1 MSKRRIFVGHK
12 IVLPVVLFL
21 ILSITVTAVVLFSSF
36 VWGGASANTG
46 TLISNIPVEMHMTS
60 TDTSV
65 TFTEGGDRREYTLE
79 LNNTTENHLSYSY
92 EIGYADSPLASA
104 VLVYYD
110 GELLGT
116 LASICSVGD
125 GATTSALL
133 GSGYAASGTT
143 DSSHTLVLELHEAAP
158 KSYYDGQSITVTL
171 TALTA
176 NVDYESHMFVTN
188 EEEFSRA
195 VDDVNSGLLANPV
208 IVLGDDITLTRSYEF
223 TSPVDMELNGKALN
237 PGGNTLTLSFGGEC
251 VISCGAYYAASPT
264 LTGSIVLNNAALS
277 LNIHD
282 AMAKDG
288 SNATLPLAQ
297 LVALT
302 AYDENAAAALVESKL
317 KSSLAMVFS
326 DSEIAPLG
334 SLSFYF
340 NDMTVAVSDGLT
352 FSAPYI
358 SVPKAKVSFVTPI
371 IVGGVTTE
379 CRVIGKADEAF
390 ESIIGNELAHIPQDG
405 NTKIT
410 SDLFLP
416 QAVESKNAT
425 ISWSSADESVIS
437 HGGIISDVVNDNQP
451 VSLFATIRIN
461 EKVYVKEF
469 AFRVSSQNN
478 ETKFSYLVAQLS
490 PITLTNVYDP
500 AQANGASSFH
510 HLPIVDPER
519 WRYDYRQGFT
529 TPTDSPNF
537 TWEAYKDIG
546 LVKLEYHVTNT
557 YNYISIG
564 ETVKN
569 ENTGTGPSTYVYLNT
584 PVFYTYAQIQITGY
598 YSSEEYY
605 TDTVNVIISL
615 GDNTELVNMVFRY
628 VENLL
633 NKVDIL
639 ENILTTRK
647 ADGMANEKGDFT
659 LPIDYMTY
667 EITYSKPENDEN
679 ANAIS
684 AITPIYSGEG
694 DDQILSGHCIS
705 VDPAYFNS
713 IDSQVGIKI
722 SVSLKDSGTSHVTP
736 TTRVLYFN
744 TPAVIKPDTAGFENL
759 SVFNSVKY
767 QIYKQLPADERGPDN
782 ASGFAINGG
791 TLVNN
796 TGAYILVHDA
806 KHNSITSLVLD
817 LAAPTAADTV
827 NSKVYTFSRLLEWA
841 TADTAYAAST
851 VWANGG
857 STTSD
862 GKEYVTDAELEVIK
876 SYWEATVPD
885 VSWDSV
891 VNTAFETAPGM
902 VIVDGNSIVQAV
914 KNCSFTFDA
923 NTSYFKY
930 TEVLYWALDKQDY
943 GKDTGNPPNNGT
955 APCLGNVTVEY
966 TFDGNGGV
974 SDASSKG
981 YTGTKYYKTYEED
994 SSPYISVQEAEVI
1007 KAFILN
1013 HTKSGSTYISNSGR
1027 AFVKAFD
1034 DATIIPR
1041 FISNG
1046 GVGYL
1051 VNTMYK
1057 ALGAGGSRLDGA
1069 TVTTSNFTSTLNT
1082 SGIPVV
1088 TVLDNSLIGLQHFV
1102 NLTSLKVNG
1111 EAAERGASAFLTS
1124 SALLNFFNQTTT
1136 HNTKLTT
1143 LEMVACARNYVKFDI
1158 EFTSRLTGLTSINYA
1173 ANSGITNVG
1182 PLVNLPMAQLTYVN
1196 ITGAGVT
1203 YEFSKYV
1210 MENIYAKNNSAVILY
1225 TPDAGGNAVQ
1235 YKGAGTPAES
1245 LTFLNE
1251 IGQIKAEYLQLC
1263 QQIATG
1269 ATTADQIIWRIESGN
1284 MIQYV
1289 TTAGAVPE
1297 INTADGMNQLL
1308 ANYYYCSESVG
1319 GLVAGHVYQIYLN
1332 GGSVAYRD
1340 VGIAVEMTEDIP
1352 TEYDPNGDYING
1364 TTGNPS
1370 RTETEIISDETTMSD
1385 THWVN
1390 QQTSTINRVQYGINS
1405 NTETRV
1411 QDAYGFGYRKY
1422 TRTVVTRYTTYTYTN
1437 AVHENKVKY
1446 YYFTGEDTTVEINGR
1461 TFDVDKNTVIKWEY
1475 EYLSSTSETVSTYT
1489 VTHKEDVDIK
1499 LIYVQRTG
1507 SWGNYTYTWVEID
1520 ADWNSCRYRISDR
1533 NNYTSYQ
1540 KSNLITTY
1548 TDQRQNGNTTTNN
1561 NPTTIEEIRL
1571 STVYSY
1577 VGSVDSENKQ
1587 NIERAALAVSANSTA
1602 YYRYTG
1608 QNNGTYPYY
1617 VDGENVANTY
1627 LANNCY
1633 HLTFG
1638 ANGYE
1643 LNLSTDAIG
1652 SVGNGT
1658 DSLDSIL
1665 EAANATLGT
1674 PNMLLYYG
1682 MYYGYAGATLTTSS
1696 GNTYEQYG
1704 IYRLLIN
1711 SDGRFYF
1718 EHEDI
1723 DKLELKVKKFNV
1735 VDSID
1740 GNGLLSI
1747 AQNATSANEGAIYYY
1762 GGASEFYHQGN
1773 CFYKLVFSDTG
1784 EYMFHTFGAID
1795 IGDASG
1801 NFLNLLNKRLYD
1813 GNAYGGTGGTYEVI
1827 ISATV
1832 YVNGKEYVRK
1842 FLVTVV
1848 G

>member
-21 ILSITVTAVVLFSSF
+21 IFSITATAVVLFSSF

-46 TLISNIPVEMHMTS
+46 TLTSDIPIEMHMTS
-60 TDTSV
+60 TDASL

-79 LNNTTENHLSYSY
+79 LNNTTESHLSYSY

-125 GATTSALL
+125 GAKTSALL

-143 DSSHTLVLELHEAAP
+143 DSSHTLVFELHEAAP
-158 KSYYDGQSITVTL
+158 DSYYDGQSITVTL

-176 NVDYESHMFVTN
+176 NIDYASHMFVTS

-195 VDDVNSGLLANPV
+195 VDDVNSGMLTDPV
-208 IVLGDDITLTRSYEF
+208 IVLGNDITLTKSYEL
-223 TSPVDMELNGKALN
+223 TSPVDIELNGKALN

-251 VISCGAYYAASPT
+251 VISCNAYYTASPA
-264 LTGSIVLNNAALS
+264 LTGSIVLNNTALS

-288 SNATLPLAQ
+288 SNATLPLAE
-297 LVALT
+297 LVTLT
-302 AYDENAAAALVESKL
+302 AYDESAAAALVESKL
-317 KSSLAMVFS
+317 KSSLETVYS

-334 SLSFYF
+334 SLLFYF
-340 NDMTVAVSDGLT
+340 NDMAVTVSDGLT
-352 FSAPYI
+352 FSAPFI
-358 SVPKAKVSFVTPI
+358 SVPTAKVSFVTPI
-371 IVGGVTTE
+371 TIGSVTTE
-379 CRVIGKADEAF
+379 CRVIGEDDEAF
-390 ESIIGNELAHIPQDG
+390 ESIIENELAHIPQDG
-405 NTKIT
+405 TTKIT

-416 QAVESKNAT
+416 QAIEAKNAT

-461 EKVYVKEF
+461 EEVYVKEF
-469 AFRVSSQNN
+469 SFRVSSQNN

-500 AQANGASSFH
+500 AKDNSKSAFH
-510 HLPIVDPER
+510 HLPIVDSER
-519 WRYDYRQGFT
+519 LGYDYRQIFT

-537 TWEAYKDIG
+537 TWAAYKDIG
-546 LVKLEYHVTNT
+546 LIKLEYHVTNT

-564 ETVKN
+564 ETVKDDA
-569 ENTGTGPSTYVYLNT
+569 TGTVPSTYAYLNT

-598 YSSEEYY
+598 YSAEEYY

-615 GDNTELVNMVFRY
+615 GDNTDLENMVFRY
-628 VENLL
+628 VENVL
-633 NKVDIL
+633 NNEDIL
-639 ENILTTRK
+639 ANILATRK
-647 ADGMANEKGDFT
+647 TYGMANEKGDFT
-659 LPIDYMTY
+659 LPNGYMTY

-684 AITPIYSGEG
+684 AITPTYSGDG
-694 DDQILSGHCIS
+694 DDKVLSGHIIS

-713 IDSQVGIKI
+713 IDSQVGIK
-722 SVSLKDSGTSHVTP
+722 VSIRHKNSDIAHSTS
-736 TTRVLYFN
+736 RVLYFN
-744 TPAVIKPDTAGFENL
+744 TPAVIKPDAAGFENL
-759 SVFNSVKY
+759 SVFSSVKY

-782 ASGFAINGG
+782 ASGFAVNGG

-796 TGAYILVHDA
+796 TGAYILVRDA
-806 KHNSITSLVLD
+806 KHESITSLVFD
-817 LAAPTAADTV
+817 IAAPVSTDTV
-827 NSKVYTFSRLLEWA
+827 NSKVYTFNRLLEWA

-857 STTSD
+857 PTTSD
-862 GKEYVTDAELEVIK
+862 GKEYVTDAELAVIK
-876 SYWEATVPD
+876 SYWTATVPD

-891 VNTAFETAPGM
+891 VNTAFESAPGR

-914 KNCSFTFDA
+914 KNCEFTEENNIDG
-923 NTSYFKY
+923 YFKY
-930 TEVLYWALDKQDY
+930 TEILYWTLDKQNTSD
-943 GKDTGNPPNNGT
+943 NRP
-955 APCLGNVTVEY
+955 PCLGFVTVEF
-966 TFDGNGGV
+966 TFDGNGGITYV
-974 SDASSKG
+974 RNKDSYEDA
-981 YTGTKYYKTYEED
+981 KYYDYQED
-994 SSPYISVQEAEVI
+994 NSEYISVKEAEYI

-1013 HTKSGSTYISNSGR
+1013 NTRDGTTADTAISATGR

-1034 DATIIPR
+1034 AATIIPR

-1069 TVTTSNFTSTLNT
+1069 TVTTSNFTSTLNA

-1088 TVLDNSLIGLQHFV
+1088 TVLDNSLVGMQHIV
-1102 NLTSLKVNG
+1102 NLTSLKING

-1158 EFTSRLTGLTSINYA
+1158 EFTSRLTSLTSINYA

-1182 PLVNLPMAQLTYVN
+1182 PLVNLPMAQLTYVD
-1196 ITGAGVT
+1196 ISGTGVT
-1203 YEFSKYV
+1203 FEFSEYV
-1210 MENIYAKNNSAVILY
+1210 MENIYAKSKAEIWY
-1225 TPDAGGNAVQ
+1225 TPDGTTARQRYPLNADSWNE
-1235 YKGAGTPAES
+1235 TPAES

-1269 ATTADQIIWRIESGN
+1269 ATTVDQIIWRIESGN
-1284 MIQYV
+1284 MIKYV
-1289 TTAGAVPE
+1289 TTAGGVPE
-1297 INTADGMNQLL
+1297 INTADGMNKLL
-1308 ANYYYCSESVG
+1308 ANYYYCSESVD
-1319 GLVAGHVYQIYLN
+1319 GLVAGHIYQIYLS
-1332 GGSVAYRD
+1332 GGDIAYRD
-1340 VGIAVEMTEDIP
+1340 LGLTVTLADEASDIP
-1352 TEYDPNGDYING
+1352 STMTRDEIGVTSGNSQTITYPDEVTVTETLSNLNRIYRIDNNSYYIRVTATDGSTSDYINMKYIG
-1364 TTGNPS
+1364 YRYRTVETTTIS
-1370 RTETEIISDETTMSD
+1370 RTVT
-1385 THWVN
+1385 
-1390 QQTSTINRVQYGINS
+1390 
-1405 NTETRV
+1405 
-1411 QDAYGFGYRKY
+1411 YRNY
-1422 TRTVVTRYTTYTYTN
+1422 TGGTKTV
-1437 AVHENKVKY
+1437 Y
-1446 YYFTGEDTTVEINGR
+1446 YYYTGTAETATIGGNSVPL
-1461 TFDVDKNTVIKWEY
+1461 TSSTVIKVVY
-1475 EYLSSTSETVSTYT
+1475 EYVEATSSTTVTTTTTTTEKIPILYYSTNYNNVNVQNSTEFGEEWTSVTVYRYYNRYGYYQENRYNRSTYY
-1489 VTHKEDVDIK
+1489 E
-1499 LIYVQRTG
+1499 
-1507 SWGNYTYTWVEID
+1507 
-1520 ADWNSCRYRISDR
+1520 SDTQGPTR
-1533 NNYTSYQ
+1533 NT
-1540 KSNLITTY
+1540 
-1548 TDQRQNGNTTTNN
+1548 QNGNAVTSNTATA
-1561 NPTTIEEIRL
+1561 
-1571 STVYSY
+1571 STMYSY
-1577 VGSVDSENKQ
+1577 IGNVDSTNKQ
-1587 NIERAALAVSANSTA
+1587 DIEGSALAVSNNSTV

-1643 LNLSTDAIG
+1643 LNLSTDATG

-1658 DSLDSIL
+1658 DSLDYIL
-1665 EAANATLGT
+1665 KAANATLGT

-1711 SDGRFYF
+1711 ADGEFYF
-1718 EHEDI
+1718 EHNDL
-1723 DKLELKVKKFNV
+1723 DKLDLKFNYFTV
-1735 VDSID
+1735 ISAIKNQ
-1740 GNGLLSI
+1740 NGLMYV
-1747 AQNATSANEGAIYYY
+1747 AREATAEDEGVIYYY
-1762 GGASEFYHQGN
+1762 DGDGEFYHQGDT
-1773 CFYKLVFSDTG
+1773 FYILTHGETG
-1784 EYMFHTFGAID
+1784 EYMFRTFGAINYTTASNGNLNVANER
-1795 IGDASG
+1795 IYVGDEY
-1801 NFLNLLNKRLYD
+1801 L
-1813 GNAYGGTGGTYEVI
+1813 GTGGTYEVI

>member
-1 MSKRRIFVGHK
+1 MSKRRIFAGHK

-46 TLISNIPVEMHMTS
+46 TLTSDIPIEMHMTS
-60 TDTSV
+60 TDASL

-79 LNNTTENHLSYSY
+79 LNNTTESHLSYSY

-125 GATTSALL
+125 GAKTSALL

-143 DSSHTLVLELHEAAP
+143 DSSHTLVFELHAAAP
-158 KSYYDGQSITVTL
+158 DSYYDGQSITVTL

-176 NVDYESHMFVTN
+176 NIDYSSYIFVTS

-195 VDDVNSGLLANPV
+195 VDDVNSGMLTDPV
-208 IVLGDDITLTRSYEF
+208 IVLGNDITLTKSYEL
-223 TSPVDMELNGKALN
+223 TSPVDIELNGKALN
-237 PGGNTLTLSFGGEC
+237 PGGNTLTLSFGGKC
-251 VISCGAYYAASPT
+251 VISCNAYYTASPT
-264 LTGSIVLNNAALS
+264 LTGSIVLNNTALS
-277 LNIHD
+277 LNVHD

-288 SNATLPLAQ
+288 SNATLPLAE
-297 LVALT
+297 LVTLT
-302 AYDENAAAALVESKL
+302 AYDESAAAALVESKL
-317 KSSLAMVFS
+317 KSSLETVYS

-334 SLSFYF
+334 SLLFYF
-340 NDMTVAVSDGLT
+340 NDMAVTVSDGLT

-358 SVPKAKVSFVTPI
+358 SVPTAKVSFVTPI
-371 IVGGVTTE
+371 TIGSVTTE
-379 CRVIGKADEAF
+379 FRVIGEDDEAF
-390 ESIIGNELAHIPQDG
+390 ESIIENELAHIPQDG
-405 NTKIT
+405 TTKIT

-416 QAVESKNAT
+416 QAIEAKNAT

-461 EKVYVKEF
+461 EEVYVKEF
-469 AFRVSSQNN
+469 SFRVSSQNN

-500 AQANGASSFH
+500 AKDNSKSAFH
-510 HLPIVDPER
+510 HLPIVDSER
-519 WRYDYRQGFT
+519 LGYDYRQSFT

-537 TWEAYKDIG
+537 TWAAYKDIG
-546 LVKLEYHVTNT
+546 IIKLEYHVTNT

-564 ETVKN
+564 ETVKDDA
-569 ENTGTGPSTYVYLNT
+569 TRTVPSTYAYLNT

-598 YSSEEYY
+598 YSAEEYY

-615 GDNTELVNMVFRY
+615 GDNTDLENMVFRY
-628 VENLL
+628 VENIL
-633 NKVDIL
+633 NNEDIL
-639 ENILTTRK
+639 ANILATRK
-647 ADGMANEKGDFT
+647 TYGMANEKGDFT
-659 LPIDYMTY
+659 LPIGYMTY

-684 AITPIYSGEG
+684 AITPTYSGDG
-694 DDQILSGHCIS
+694 DDKVLSGHIIS

-713 IDSQVGIKI
+713 IDSQVGIKVSI
-722 SVSLKDSGTSHVTP
+722 SRKDSDIAHSTS
-736 TTRVLYFN
+736 RVLYFN
-744 TPAVIKPDTAGFENL
+744 TPAVIKPDAAGFENL
-759 SVFNSVKY
+759 SVFSSVKY

-782 ASGFAINGG
+782 ASGFAVNGG
-791 TLVNN
+791 MLVNN
-796 TGAYILVHDA
+796 TGAYILVRDA
-806 KHNSITSLVLD
+806 KHESITSLVFD
-817 LAAPTAADTV
+817 IAAPVSNDTV
-827 NSKVYTFSRLLEWA
+827 NSKVYTFNRLLEWA
-841 TADTAYAAST
+841 TADTAYAASA
-851 VWANGG
+851 VWAGGG

-862 GKEYVTDAELEVIK
+862 GKDYVTDAELAVIK
-876 SYWEATVPD
+876 SYWTATVPD

-891 VNTAFETAPGM
+891 VNTAFESAPGR
-902 VIVDGNSIVQAV
+902 VIVDGNAIVQAV
-914 KNCSFTFDA
+914 KNCSFTINAD
-923 NTSYFKY
+923 TSYFKY
-930 TEVLYWALDKQDY
+930 TEVLYWALDKQNY
-943 GKDTGNPPNNGT
+943 GKASGNPPNDGT

-974 SDASSKG
+974 SNASSKG

-1013 HTKSGSTYISNSGR
+1013 HTKSGNTYISNSGK
-1027 AFVKAFD
+1027 AFVEAFD
-1034 DATIIPR
+1034 AATIIPR

-1069 TVTTSNFTSTLNT
+1069 TVTTSNFTSTLK
-1082 SGIPVV
+1082 GDGLPVV

-1111 EAAERGASAFLTS
+1111 ETSEHGASAFLTS

-1158 EFTSRLTGLTSINYA
+1158 EFASRLTNLTSINYA

-1182 PLVNLPMAQLTYVN
+1182 PLVNLPMDKLSYVN
-1196 ITGAGVT
+1196 ITGTGVT
-1203 YEFSKYV
+1203 FEFSEYV

-1225 TPDAGGNAVQ
+1225 TPDAGGDAVQ
-1235 YKGAGTPAES
+1235 YKGTGTPAES

-1269 ATTADQIIWRIESGN
+1269 ANTVDQIIWRIESGN

-1289 TTAGAVPE
+1289 TTAGGVPE

-1308 ANYYYCSESVG
+1308 ANYYYCSENVG
-1319 GLVAGHVYQIYLN
+1319 GLVAGHVYRIYQN
-1332 GGSVAYRD
+1332 GDNIAYSD

-1352 TEYDPNGDYING
+1352 TEYDPDGDYIDG
-1364 TTGNPS
+1364 ATGDPS
-1370 RTETEIISDETTMSD
+1370 RTETEIISDETTTSD
-1385 THWVN
+1385 TYWVN
-1390 QQTSTINRVQYGINS
+1390 QQTSEINSVQYGMSSNS
-1405 NTETRV
+1405 LTTV

-1422 TRTVVTRYTTYTYTN
+1422 TRTEVKRYTTYTYTN
-1437 AVHENKVKY
+1437 ALHESKVKY

-1461 TFDVDKNTVIKWEY
+1461 TFYVDKNTVIKWEY

-1489 VTHKEDVDIK
+1489 VTHKEEDVK
-1499 LIYVQRTG
+1499 LLYVQRTAN
-1507 SWGNYTYTWVEID
+1507 GNRYTYTWVEID
-1520 ADWNSCRYRISDR
+1520 SDWNYCRYRT
-1533 NNYTSYQ
+1533 NWWGNYTSYQ

-1548 TDQRQNGNTTTNN
+1548 TDQKENGDTTTNN
-1561 NPTTIEEIRL
+1561 NPPTLQEIRL
-1571 STVYSY
+1571 STQYSY
-1577 VGSVDSENKQ
+1577 VGSLDSENKQ
-1587 NIERAALAVSANSTA
+1587 AIESSALAVSDNSTI

-1608 QNNGTYPYY
+1608 QNNGTHPYY
-1617 VDGENVANTY
+1617 ADGSDLGLTY
-1627 LANNCY
+1627 TNGSYYSLS
-1633 HLTFG
+1633 FG
-1638 ANGYE
+1638 ANGYQ
-1643 LNLSTDAIG
+1643 LTVVADPIG
-1652 SVGNGT
+1652 FGT
-1658 DSLDSIL
+1658 AGSLDSIL

-1682 MYYGYAGATLTTSS
+1682 MYYGYAGVTFTTSL

-1711 SDGRFYF
+1711 NEGKFYF
-1718 EHEDI
+1718 EHDVV
-1723 DKLELKVKKFNV
+1723 DKLKLKVNKFNV
-1735 VDSID
+1735 INSID

-1762 GGASEFYHQGN
+1762 DGSSEFFHQGN
-1773 CFYKLVFSDTG
+1773 RFYKLVFSDTG

-1795 IGDASG
+1795 VGDASD
-1801 NFLNLLNKRLYD
+1801 NFLNLSNERLYY
-1813 GNAYGGTGGTYEVI
+1813 GTAYGGTGGTYEVI

-1832 YVNGKEYVRK
+1832 YVDGEEYVRK

>member
-1 MSKRRIFVGHK
+1 MSKRRIFAGHK
-12 IVLPVVLFL
+12 IVLPIVLFL

-46 TLISNIPVEMHMTS
+46 KLTSDIPIEMHMTS
-60 TDTSV
+60 TDASL

-79 LNNTTENHLSYSY
+79 LNNTTESHLSYSY
-92 EIGYADSPLASA
+92 ELGYADSPLASA

-116 LASICSVGD
+116 LASICSAGD

-133 GSGYAASGTT
+133 GRGYAARGTT

-158 KSYYDGQSITVTL
+158 ESYYDGQSITVTL

-176 NVDYESHMFVTN
+176 NIDYASYMFVTS
-188 EEEFSRA
+188 EEELSLA
-195 VDDVNSGLLANPV
+195 VDDVNSGMLTDPV
-208 IVLGDDITLTRSYEF
+208 IVLGNDITLTKSYEL
-223 TSPVDMELNGKALN
+223 TSPVDIELNGKALN

-251 VISCGAYYAASPT
+251 VISCGAYYAVSPA
-264 LTGSIVLNNAALS
+264 LTGSIVLNNPALS

-282 AMAKDG
+282 AIAKDG
-288 SNATLPLAQ
+288 SNATLPLSQ
-297 LVALT
+297 LVTLT
-302 AYDENAAAALVESKL
+302 AYDESAVAALVESKL
-317 KSSLAMVFS
+317 ESSLAAVNS
-326 DSEIAPLG
+326 DSVIAPLG
-334 SLSFYF
+334 SLSFYLD
-340 NDMTVAVSDGLT
+340 NMAVTVSDGLI

-358 SVPKAKVSFVTPI
+358 SVPTAKVSFVTPI
-371 IVGGVTTE
+371 TVGNVTAE
-379 CRVIGKADEAF
+379 CRVIGEADEAF
-390 ESIIGNELAHIPQDG
+390 ENIIENELAHIPQDG
-405 NTKIT
+405 ATKIT

-416 QAVESKNAT
+416 QAIKSKNAT
-425 ISWSSADESVIS
+425 ISWSSSDESVIS
-437 HGGIISDVVNDNQP
+437 HGGIISDIVNDNQP

-461 EKVYVKEF
+461 EKVYTKEF

-490 PITLTNVYDP
+490 PITLTNVYNP
-500 AQANGASSFH
+500 ANANGASSFH

-519 WRYDYRQGFT
+519 TDYDYRQSFT

-537 TWEAYKDIG
+537 TWAAYKDIG
-546 LVKLEYHVTNT
+546 LIKLEYHVTNT

-569 ENTGTGPSTYVYLNT
+569 DATDTAPSTYAYLNT

-598 YSSEEYY
+598 YSADEYY

-615 GDNTELVNMVFRY
+615 GNNTELINMVFRY
-628 VENLL
+628 VENQL
-633 NKVDIL
+633 NNVDIL
-639 ENILTTRK
+639 ENILATRK

-659 LPIDYMTY
+659 LPISYMTY

-694 DDQILSGHCIS
+694 DDKILSGHSIS

-713 IDSQVGIKI
+713 IDSQVGIKV
-722 SVSLKDSGTSHVTP
+722 SVSLKDSGTSQVTA
-736 TTRVLYFN
+736 TSRVLYFD
-744 TPAVIKPDTAGFENL
+744 TPAVIKPDSAGFVNI

-767 QIYKQLPADERGPDN
+767 QIYSQLPADERGPDN
-782 ASGFAINGG
+782 ASGFDVSNG

-796 TGAYILVHDA
+796 TGAYILVRDA
-806 KHNSITSLVLD
+806 KHESITSLVLD
-817 LAAPTAADTV
+817 IVAPMTTDAV
-827 NSKVYTFSRLLEWA
+827 NSKVYTFGRLLEWA

-851 VWANGG
+851 VWSNGG

-862 GKEYVTDAELEVIK
+862 GKEYVTDAELAVIK
-876 SYWEATVPD
+876 SYWTATVPGI
-885 VSWDSV
+885 SWDSV
-891 VNTAFETAPGM
+891 VNTAFESAPGR

-914 KNCSFTFDA
+914 KNCAFTYNTDA
-923 NTSYFKY
+923 SYFKY

-943 GKDTGNPPNNGT
+943 GKDTGNPPNDGT

-974 SDASSKG
+974 SGASSVG
-981 YTGTKYYKTYEED
+981 YPNTKYYKTYEED

-1013 HTKSGSTYISNSGR
+1013 HTKSGSTYISDSGR

-1034 DATIIPR
+1034 AATIIPR

-1051 VNTMYK
+1051 VNTMYN
-1057 ALGAGGSRLDGA
+1057 ALGAGGSKLKGA
-1069 TVTTSNFTSTLNT
+1069 TVTTSNFTSTLNA

-1088 TVLDNSLIGLQHFV
+1088 TVLDNSLVGLQYIV
-1102 NLTSLKVNG
+1102 NLTSLKING
-1111 EAAERGASAFLTS
+1111 EATERGASAFLTS

-1136 HNTKLTT
+1136 HNTKLTM

-1158 EFTSRLTGLTSINYA
+1158 EFTARLTSLTSINYA

-1196 ITGAGVT
+1196 ITGTDVT
-1203 YEFSKYV
+1203 FEFSKYV
-1210 MENIYAKNNSAVILY
+1210 MENIYAKNNSALILY
-1225 TPDAGGNAVQ
+1225 TPDAGGDAVQ
-1235 YKGAGTPAES
+1235 YKGTGTPAES

-1269 ATTADQIIWRIESGN
+1269 ATTVDQIIWRIESGN

-1289 TTAGAVPE
+1289 TTAGGAPE

-1332 GGSVAYRD
+1332 GGNVAYSD

-1352 TEYDPNGDYING
+1352 TEYDPDGDYIDGATG
-1364 TTGNPS
+1364 TPS
-1370 RTETEIISDETTMSD
+1370 RTETEIISDETTTSD
-1385 THWVN
+1385 TYWVPQRN
-1390 QQTSTINRVQYGINS
+1390 STINTVQYGINS
-1405 NTETRV
+1405 NRETTVRY
-1411 QDAYGFGYRKY
+1411 AYGFGYRKY

-1437 AVHENKVKY
+1437 AVHESKVKF
-1446 YYFTGEDTTVEINGR
+1446 YYFTGEDTTVTINEQ
-1461 TFDVDKNTVIKWEY
+1461 TFAVDKNTVIKWEY
-1475 EYLSSTSETVSTYT
+1475 KYLSSTSETVSTYT
-1489 VTHKEDVDIK
+1489 VTHTEDVDVK
-1499 LIYVQRTG
+1499 LLYMQRSG
-1507 SWGNYTYTWVEID
+1507 SWNNYTYTWVEID
-1520 ADWNSCRYRISDR
+1520 AEWNYCRYRT
-1533 NNYTSYQ
+1533 NNNGTYTSYQ

-1548 TDQRQNGNTTTNN
+1548 TDQRQNGNTTTDN
-1561 NPTTIEEIRL
+1561 NPTTIEEIKI
-1571 STVYSY
+1571 STLYSY
-1577 VGSVDSENKQ
+1577 VGNVDSANKQ
-1587 NIERAALAVSANSTA
+1587 DIESSALAVSKNSTV

-1608 QNNGTYPYY
+1608 QNDGTHPYY
-1617 VDGENVANTY
+1617 LDGSDLELTY
-1627 LANNCY
+1627 TNGSY
-1633 HLTFG
+1633 YWLTFG
-1638 ANGYE
+1638 ANGYQ
-1643 LNLSTDAIG
+1643 LTATTVPTG
-1652 SVGNGT
+1652 FGT
-1658 DSLDSIL
+1658 TGSLDSIL

-1682 MYYGYAGATLTTSS
+1682 MYYGYAGATLTTNL

-1711 SDGRFYF
+1711 SNGRFYF
-1718 EHEDI
+1718 EHKDI
-1723 DKLELKVKKFNV
+1723 DKLELKVNKFIV

-1747 AQNATSANEGAIYYY
+1747 AQNATSENEGAIYYY
-1762 GGASEFYHQGN
+1762 GGASEFYHQGK

-1795 IGDASG
+1795 VGDASD
-1801 NFLNLLNKRLYD
+1801 NFLNLLNERLYD

-1832 YVNGKEYVRK
+1832 YVNGEEYVRK
-1842 FLVTVV
+1842 FLVTVI

>member
-1 MSKRRIFVGHK
+1 MSKRRIFAGHK

-46 TLISNIPVEMHMTS
+46 TLTSDIPIEMHMTS
-60 TDTSV
+60 TDASL
-65 TFTEGGDRREYTLE
+65 TFTGGGDRREYTLE
-79 LNNTTENHLSYSY
+79 LNNTTESHLSYSY

-110 GELLGT
+110 GELLDT

-125 GATTSALL
+125 GAKTSARL

-143 DSSHTLVLELHEAAP
+143 DSSHTLVFELHEAAP
-158 KSYYDGQSITVTL
+158 DSYYDGQSITVTL

-176 NVDYESHMFVTN
+176 NIDYASHMFVTS

-195 VDDVNSGLLANPV
+195 VDDVNSGMLTDPV
-208 IVLGDDITLTRSYEF
+208 IVLGNDITLTKSYEL
-223 TSPVDMELNGKALN
+223 TSPVDIELNGKALN
-237 PGGNTLTLSFGGEC
+237 PDGNTLTLSFGGEC

-264 LTGSIVLNNAALS
+264 LTGSVVLNNPALS

-288 SNATLPLAQ
+288 SNATLPLAE
-297 LVALT
+297 LVTLT
-302 AYDENAAAALVESKL
+302 EYDESAAAALVESKL
-317 KSSLAMVFS
+317 ESSLETVYS

-340 NDMTVAVSDGLT
+340 NNMAVTVSDGLT

-358 SVPKAKVSFVTPI
+358 SVPTAKVSFVTPI
-371 IVGGVTTE
+371 TIGSVTTE
-379 CRVIGKADEAF
+379 CRVIGEDDEAF

-405 NTKIT
+405 TTKIT

-416 QAVESKNAT
+416 QAIEAKNAT

-500 AQANGASSFH
+500 AKANGASSFH
-510 HLPIVDPER
+510 HLPIVDSER
-519 WRYDYRQGFT
+519 LRYDYRQSFT

-537 TWEAYKDIG
+537 TWAAYKDIG
-546 LVKLEYHVTNT
+546 LIKLEYHVTNT

-564 ETVKN
+564 ETVKDN
-569 ENTGTGPSTYVYLNT
+569 AAGTVPSTYAYLNT

-598 YSSEEYY
+598 YSAEEYY

-615 GDNTELVNMVFRY
+615 GDNTELENMVFRY

-633 NKVDIL
+633 NKEDIL
-639 ENILTTRK
+639 ANILATRK

-659 LPIDYMTY
+659 LPIGYMTY

-684 AITPIYSGEG
+684 AITPTYSGDG
-694 DDQILSGHCIS
+694 DDKVLSGHIIS

-713 IDSQVGIKI
+713 IDSQVGIKVSI
-722 SVSLKDSGTSHVTP
+722 SHKNSDIAHSTS
-736 TTRVLYFN
+736 RVLYFN
-744 TPAVIKPDTAGFENL
+744 TPAVIKPDSAGFENL
-759 SVFNSVKY
+759 SVFSSVKY
-767 QIYKQLPADERGPDN
+767 QIYKQLPVDERGPDN
-782 ASGFAINGG
+782 ASGFAVNGG

-796 TGAYILVHDA
+796 TGAYILVRDA
-806 KHNSITSLVLD
+806 KHESITSLVFD
-817 LAAPTAADTV
+817 IAAPLSTDTV
-827 NSKVYTFSRLLEWA
+827 NSKVYTLSRLIEWA

-862 GKEYVTDAELEVIK
+862 GKEYVTDAELAVIK
-876 SYWEATVPD
+876 SYWTATVPD

-891 VNTAFETAPGM
+891 VNTAFESAPGR

-914 KNCSFTFDA
+914 KNCAFTQENNIDG
-923 NTSYFKY
+923 YFKY
-930 TEVLYWALDKQDY
+930 TEILYWTLDKQNTSD
-943 GKDTGNPPNNGT
+943 NRP
-955 APCLGNVTVEY
+955 PCLGYVTVEF
-966 TFDGNGGV
+966 TFDGNGGITYV
-974 SDASSKG
+974 ESKSH
-981 YTGTKYYKTYEED
+981 YTQAKYYNYQED
-994 SSPYISVQEAEVI
+994 NSEYISVQEAEYI

-1013 HTKSGSTYISNSGR
+1013 NTRNGTTSSTAISTTGR

-1034 DATIIPR
+1034 AATIIPR

-1069 TVTTSNFTSTLNT
+1069 TVTTSNFTSTLNA
-1082 SGIPVV
+1082 SSIPVV
-1088 TVLDNSLIGLQHFV
+1088 TVLDNSLVGMQYFV
-1102 NLTSLKVNG
+1102 NLTSLKING
-1111 EAAERGASAFLTS
+1111 EATERGASAFLTS

-1143 LEMVACARNYVKFDI
+1143 LEMIACARNYVKFDV
-1158 EFTSRLTGLTSINYA
+1158 EFTSRLTNLTSINYA

-1196 ITGAGVT
+1196 ITGTGAT
-1203 YEFSKYV
+1203 FEFSEYV

-1225 TPDAGGNAVQ
+1225 TPDAGGDAVQ
-1235 YKGAGTPAES
+1235 YKGTGTPAES

-1269 ATTADQIIWRIESGN
+1269 ATTVDQIIWRIESGN

-1289 TTAGAVPE
+1289 TTAGGAPE

-1319 GLVAGHVYQIYLN
+1319 GLVAGHVYRIYLN
-1332 GGSVAYRD
+1332 GGNVAYSD

-1352 TEYDPNGDYING
+1352 TEYDPGGDYIDG
-1364 TTGNPS
+1364 ATGNPS
-1370 RTETEIISDETTMSD
+1370 RTETEIISDETTTSD
-1385 THWVN
+1385 TYWVN
-1390 QQTSTINRVQYGINS
+1390 QQTSTINSVQYGMSSNS
-1405 NTETRV
+1405 LTTV
-1411 QDAYGFGYRKY
+1411 QNAYGFGYRKY

-1437 AVHENKVKY
+1437 AVHESKVKY
-1446 YYFTGEDTTVEINGR
+1446 YYFTGEDTTVEIDGR

-1489 VTHKEDVDIK
+1489 VTHIEDVDVK
-1499 LIYVQRTG
+1499 LLYVQRTRNE
-1507 SWGNYTYTWVEID
+1507 SRYTYTWVEID
-1520 ADWNSCRYRISDR
+1520 SDWNYCQYRTSR
-1533 NNYTSYQ
+1533 WSSYTSYE

-1561 NPTTIEEIRL
+1561 NPTTIEEIKI
-1571 STVYSY
+1571 STLYSY
-1577 VGSVDSENKQ
+1577 VGNVYSENKQ
-1587 NIERAALAVSANSTA
+1587 NIESAALAVSANSTA
-1602 YYRYTG
+1602 YYRYMG
-1608 QNNGTYPYY
+1608 QNNGTHPYY
-1617 VDGENVANTY
+1617 ADGSDLGLTYANGSYY
-1627 LANNCY
+1627 L
-1633 HLTFG
+1633 LTFG
-1638 ANGYE
+1638 VNGYQ
-1643 LNLSTDAIG
+1643 LTVAGVPAGIG
-1652 SVGNGT
+1652 TTG
-1658 DSLDSIL
+1658 SLDSIL
-1665 EAANATLGT
+1665 EAANGTLGT

-1711 SDGRFYF
+1711 SEGRFYF
-1718 EHEDI
+1718 EHEDTQ
-1723 DKLELKVKKFNV
+1723 KLGLKFNYFTV
-1735 VDSID
+1735 ISAIKDQ
-1740 GNGLLSI
+1740 NGLMYV
-1747 AQNATSANEGAIYYY
+1747 AREATAEDEGVIYYY
-1762 GGASEFYHQGN
+1762 NGGGEFYHQGDT
-1773 CFYKLVFSDTG
+1773 FYILTYGETG
-1784 EYMFHTFGAID
+1784 EYMFRTFGTVHYTT
-1795 IGDASG
+1795 ASNG
-1801 NFLNLLNKRLYD
+1801 NLNLANKRIYV
-1813 GNAYGGTGGTYEVI
+1813 GNEYLGTGGTYEVI

-1832 YVNGKEYVRK
+1832 YVNGVEYVRK
-1842 FLVTVV
+1842 FLVTVI

>member
-1 MSKRRIFVGHK
+1 MFGRRIFAGHK
-12 IVLPVVLFL
+12 IVLPVVLFS
-21 ILSITVTAVVLFSSF
+21 ILSVTVTAVVLFSSF
-36 VWGGASANTG
+36 VWGSASAKTG
-46 TLISNIPVEMHMTS
+46 TLTSDIPIEMHMTS
-60 TDTSV
+60 TDASL

-79 LNNTTENHLSYSY
+79 LNNTTEGHLSYSY
-92 EIGYADSPLASA
+92 ELGYVDSPLASA

-116 LASICSVGD
+116 LASICSAGD
-125 GATTSALL
+125 GATTAALL
-133 GSGYAASGTT
+133 GGGYAASGTV

-158 KSYYDGQSITVTL
+158 ESYYDGQSITVTL

-176 NVDYESHMFVTN
+176 NIDYASHMFVTS

-195 VDDVNSGLLANPV
+195 VDDVNSGMLTDPV
-208 IVLGDDITLTRSYEF
+208 IVLGSDITLTRSYEV
-223 TSPVDMELNGKALN
+223 TSPVDIELNGKALN
-237 PGGNTLTLSFGGEC
+237 PGGNTITLSFGGEC
-251 VISCGAYYAASPT
+251 VISCGAYYAASPA
-264 LTGSIVLNNAALS
+264 LTGSIVLNNTALS

-282 AMAKDG
+282 GIAKDG
-288 SNATLPLAQ
+288 SNATLPLAN
-297 LVALT
+297 LVTLM
-302 AYDENAAAALVESKL
+302 AYDESAAAALVEAKL
-317 KSSLAMVFS
+317 ESSLSVVNS
-326 DSEIAPLG
+326 GSVIAPLG
-334 SLSFYF
+334 SLSFYL
-340 NDMTVAVSDGLT
+340 NDMAVMVSDGLG

-358 SVPKAKVSFVTPI
+358 SVPTAKVSFVTPI
-371 IVGGVTTE
+371 TIGSVTSE
-379 CRVIGKADEAF
+379 CRVIGEDDEAF
-390 ESIIGNELAHIPQDG
+390 ESIIENELAHIPQDG
-405 NTKIT
+405 TTKIT

-416 QAVESKNAT
+416 QAIESKNAT
-425 ISWSSADESVIS
+425 ISWSSSDESVIS

-461 EKVYVKEF
+461 ERVYIKEF

-500 AQANGASSFH
+500 AKDNGASSFH

-519 WRYDYRQGFT
+519 RGYDYRQSFK

-537 TWEAYKDIG
+537 TWAAYKDIG
-546 LVKLEYHVTNT
+546 LIKLEYHVTNT

-564 ETVKN
+564 ETVKGDA
-569 ENTGTGPSTYVYLNT
+569 TDTVPSAYAYLNT

-598 YSSEEYY
+598 YSAEEYY

-659 LPIDYMTY
+659 LPIGYMTY

-694 DDQILSGHCIS
+694 DDQILSGHRIS

-713 IDSQVGIKI
+713 IDSQVGIKV
-722 SVSLKDSGTSHVTP
+722 SVSLKGSGTSHVTP
-736 TTRVLYFN
+736 TSRVLYFN
-744 TPAVIKPDTAGFENL
+744 TPAVIKPDAAGFENL
-759 SVFNSVKY
+759 SVFSSVKY
-767 QIYKQLPADERGPDN
+767 QIYNQLPVDERGPDN

-841 TADTAYAAST
+841 TADTVYAAST
-851 VWANGG
+851 VWTNGG

-862 GKEYVTDAELEVIK
+862 GKEYVTDKELEVIEN
-876 SYWEATVPD
+876 YWTATVPD

-891 VNTAFETAPGM
+891 VNTAFETAPGR
-902 VIVDGNSIVQAV
+902 VIVDGNRIVQAV
-914 KNCSFTFDA
+914 KNCAFTQENNIDG
-923 NTSYFKY
+923 YFKY
-930 TEVLYWALDKQDY
+930 TEILYWILDKQNSGDN
-943 GKDTGNPPNNGT
+943 KP
-955 APCLGNVTVEY
+955 PCLGRVVVEFA
-966 TFDGNGGV
+966 FDGKGGITYQT
-974 SDASSKG
+974 SKSG
-981 YTGTKYYKTYEED
+981 YTQTKYYNYQED
-994 SSPYISVQEAEVI
+994 NSEYISVQEAEYI

-1013 HTKSGSTYISNSGR
+1013 NTRNGTAANNSISATGR
-1027 AFVKAFD
+1027 VFVEEFD
-1034 DATIIPR
+1034 AATIIPR

-1046 GVGYL
+1046 GVGFL
-1051 VNTMYK
+1051 VNTMYE
-1057 ALGAGGSRLDGA
+1057 ALGAGGSRLEGA
-1069 TVTTSNFTSTLNT
+1069 TVTTSNFTSTLNA

-1102 NLTSLKVNG
+1102 NLTSLKING
-1111 EAAERGASAFLTS
+1111 ETSEHGASAFLTS

-1143 LEMVACARNYVKFDI
+1143 LEMVACARNYVKFDV
-1158 EFTSRLTGLTSINYA
+1158 EFTSRLTNLTRINYA

-1182 PLVNLPMAQLTYVN
+1182 PLVNLPMDQLAYVN
-1196 ITGAGVT
+1196 ITGTGVT
-1203 YEFSKYV
+1203 FEFSEYV
-1210 MENIYAKNNSAVILY
+1210 MENIYAKNNAAVILY
-1225 TPDAGGNAVQ
+1225 TPDAGGDAVQ
-1235 YKGAGTPAES
+1235 YKGVGTPAES

-1251 IGQIKAEYLQLC
+1251 IGEIKAEYLQLC

-1269 ATTADQIIWRIESGN
+1269 ATTVDQIIWRIESGN

-1289 TTAGAVPE
+1289 TTAGGVPE

-1308 ANYYYCSESVG
+1308 ANYYYCSENVG
-1319 GLVAGHVYQIYLN
+1319 GLVAGHVYRIYLN
-1332 GGSVAYRD
+1332 GGNVAYSD

-1352 TEYDPNGDYING
+1352 TEYDPGGDYIDG

-1370 RTETEIISDETTMSD
+1370 RTETEIISDETT
-1385 THWVN
+1385 TTEGAWVERG
-1390 QQTSTINRVQYGINS
+1390 NRFTLYYGVNRYNENS
-1405 NTETRV
+1405 IT
-1411 QDAYGFGYRKY
+1411 AYGVGYVKH
-1422 TRTVVTRYTTYTYTN
+1422 TRTVKTKYTTYTYTD

-1446 YYFTGEDTTVEINGR
+1446 YYFTGEDTTVEIDGR
-1461 TFDVDKNTVIKWEY
+1461 TFAVDENTVIKWEY
-1475 EYLSSTSETVSTYT
+1475 EYLSSTSETVSIYT
-1489 VTHKEDVDIK
+1489 VTHKEDVDVR
-1499 LIYVQRTG
+1499 LRYQERSG
-1507 SWGNYTYTWVEID
+1507 WYNNYTYTWVEVD
-1520 ADWNSCRYRISDR
+1520 NEWNTCRYNNTTRNKSD
-1533 NNYTSYQ
+1533 
-1540 KSNLITTY
+1540 LITTY
-1548 TDQRQNGNTTTNN
+1548 ADQRENGDTTNNN

-1617 VDGENVANTY
+1617 ADGSDLGLTYANGSYY
-1627 LANNCY
+1627 L
-1633 HLTFG
+1633 LTFG
-1638 ANGYE
+1638 ADGYE
-1643 LNLSTDAIG
+1643 LTESGAPAGL
-1652 SVGNGT
+1652 GNAG
-1658 DSLDSIL
+1658 SLDSIL
-1665 EAANATLGT
+1665 DAANATLGT

-1711 SDGRFYF
+1711 ADGKFYF
-1718 EHEDI
+1718 EHNDL
-1723 DKLELKVKKFNV
+1723 DKLDLKFNYFTV
-1735 VDSID
+1735 ISAIKDQ
-1740 GNGLLSI
+1740 NGLMYV
-1747 AQNATSANEGAIYYY
+1747 AREATAEDEGVIYYY
-1762 GGASEFYHQGN
+1762 NGGGDFYHQGTT
-1773 CFYKLVFSDTG
+1773 FYILTHGETG
-1784 EYMFHTFGAID
+1784 EYMFRTFGAVHHTT
-1795 IGDASG
+1795 ASNG
-1801 NFLNLLNKRLYD
+1801 NLNIANKRIYVGDEYL
-1813 GNAYGGTGGTYEVI
+1813 GTGGTYEVI
-1827 ISATV
+1827 VSATV
-1832 YVNGKEYVRK
+1832 YVNGDEYVRK
-1842 FLVTVV
+1842 FLVTVI